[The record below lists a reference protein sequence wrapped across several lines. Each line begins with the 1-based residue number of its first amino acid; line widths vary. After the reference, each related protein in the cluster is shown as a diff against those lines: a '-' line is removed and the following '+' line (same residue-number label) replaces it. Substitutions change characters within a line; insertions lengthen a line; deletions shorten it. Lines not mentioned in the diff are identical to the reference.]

1 MKPTTRRTLRTAAIP
16 CLWLAFA
23 TMMTSAHLADPPSP
37 GDAERGANVEG
48 ALQVA
53 LGASFTEMLV
63 FLALILPWSPRR
75 SGGRLL
81 LCWGVFAPWLTLTA
95 LMSLHGGP
103 VILLHL
109 LWVLVLVG
117 ALTVWT
123 ATHLI
128 APARGDTA

>member
-1 MKPTTRRTLRTAAIP
+1 MRRTLRTAVIP

-23 TMMTSAHLADPPSP
+23 AMMVSAHLTDPPSP
-37 GDAERGANVEG
+37 GDAERGVNVEG

-63 FLALILPWSPRR
+63 FFALILPWSPGR

-81 LCWGVFAPWLTLTA
+81 LCWGVFAPWLMLTA
-95 LMSLHGGP
+95 LMSLHGGS

-123 ATHLI
+123 AVHLI
-128 APARGDTA
+128 APARRDTA